1 MLLFYYYSQI
11 ILDLLWFA
19 FIDTANWPG
28 CGSVWG
34 TNIMSGIPLLAVYG
48 SLFMVEGRILASL
61 AQEVIIPF
69 CVYLFLFLWGLVVLF
84 NAGVCGRGWV
94 IRDSL
99 VFCVSF
105 FTLHVSYAPVLVC
118 VITNFMTA

>member
-1 MLLFYYYSQI
+1 MLLFFYSQI

-69 CVYLFLFLWGLVVLF
+69 CVYLFLFLWGLVGLF
-84 NAGVCGRGWV
+84 NAGVCGCGWV

-99 VFCVSF
+99 FLHCMCTSLHMHQFLCV
-105 FTLHVSYAPVLVC
+105 
-118 VITNFMTA
+118 